1 MDIPDSLVE
10 KLKCPCDTVQKQG
23 EEIKET
29 RELMIAISTSL
40 DNLTK
45 DLGELKED
53 IKDLNKHT
61 ATVAQ
66 IEALEHRVTKLEQ
79 KPVRRWEDLIKYVA
93 TTIIGAIIMYLLNR
107 VGLV

>member
-107 VGLV
+107 IGLV